1 VQKDSL
7 DARDLFDA
15 RGAVDTISDPRVE
28 RHCSSPGTND
38 GVQMAI
44 KDSQGNVVLDV
55 AVTTLIDG
63 NQQAHRVTGKQF

>member
-7 DARDLFDA
+7 DARSIRRA
-15 RGAVDTISDPRVE
+15 RGRGVTISDPRVE